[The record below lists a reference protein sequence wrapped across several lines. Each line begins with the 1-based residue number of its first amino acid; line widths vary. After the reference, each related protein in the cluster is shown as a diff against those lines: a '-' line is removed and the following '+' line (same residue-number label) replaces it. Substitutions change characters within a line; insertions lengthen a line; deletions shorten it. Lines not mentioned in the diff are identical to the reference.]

1 MIEQGHLFDIKN
13 GWYPIPDDMGDIW
26 VKHGSYEANK
36 CCIFKCGDFN
46 IFSNNEKKING
57 ADSGDRNSI
66 DSKTQTAPK
75 GEDTDPD
82 SGLAHLGHCAS
93 SLAILWELEK
103 RKKT

>member
-1 MIEQGHLFDIKN
+1 MEEVSKFKKGDGGKSRPDLIPAAFLLMVGDVFAHGAKTYGEYNWESCDDPKRYLAAAFRHLLA
-13 GWYPIPDDMGDIW
+13 Y
-26 VKHGSYEANK
+26 S
-36 CCIFKCGDFN
+36 
-46 IFSNNEKKING
+46 S
-57 ADSGDRNSI
+57 
-66 DSKTQTAPK
+66 